1 MAHQAYIIA
10 AVLLLVCCTLANWPV
25 LQAADPELLTDFSP
39 PANGAPVNASF
50 FTNHDLQGPFLSTP
64 SKGELFVDVTLAN
77 VMNFPA
83 LNGLGV
89 STALLLFSPG
99 AVNPPHT
106 HPRGT
111 EVIFV
116 IEGCL
121 DVGLVL
127 SNTTLFTQ
135 TLNPGDLFVFPRG
148 LVHFQINWGKN
159 YQEVKAFASFSSA
172 APGLVRLP
180 NVLFKSGI
188 SDDILAQSFG
198 VSPNIIETLKAGDVE
213 NPPAK

>member
-1 MAHQAYIIA
+1 MAHQASIIA

-25 LQAADPELLTDFSP
+25 LQAADPELLMDFSP

-64 SKGELFVDVTLAN
+64 PK
-77 VMNFPA
+77 
-83 LNGLGV
+83 
-89 STALLLFSPG
+89 
-99 AVNPPHT
+99 
-106 HPRGT
+106 
-111 EVIFV
+111 
-116 IEGCL
+116 
-121 DVGLVL
+121 VL

-172 APGLVRLP
+172 APGLVRLL

-198 VSPNIIETLKAGDVE
+198 VSPNIIETLKAGVVE
-213 NPPAK
+213 NLPAK